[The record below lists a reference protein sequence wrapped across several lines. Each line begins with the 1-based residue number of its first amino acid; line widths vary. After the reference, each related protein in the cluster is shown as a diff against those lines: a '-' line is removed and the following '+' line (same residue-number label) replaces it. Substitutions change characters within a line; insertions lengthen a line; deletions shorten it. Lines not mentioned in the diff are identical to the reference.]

1 VNLID
6 FCDPECLNVRAGR
19 RPGLK
24 IRLLV
29 VVVLVGV
36 VLLRGM

>member
-19 RPGLK
+19 RPDLIIGL
-24 IRLLV
+24 